1 MSSCTLKKDN
11 NLLILL
17 VDLEK
22 KDEQPRMLNGYTYF
36 RLFFEEIGSSK
47 GYHLNRTFYL
57 THRLTEKILY
67 KDNYNKLY
75 SYYSKKSTNRHD
87 FNDIPEGVDDFTV
100 SFVIGELNNDYYKI
114 DSSVLN
120 IYFNLFFHQDINL
133 EIKHFVVQQNISI
146 FSHLGKVF
154 KGKNL
159 YIGGNDQDNSQE
171 FLPFETFEKLIKQ
184 FPNTTEIRKYRH
196 SRISNLLREYL
207 DIPHNFEEDYHK
219 YVKKKENRSISTL
232 GQKNYQTI
240 ASNEA
245 EKYKYLY
252 KEFLQ
257 LLSNCSTTEP
267 NLQDFLYQNNI
278 LKLLFPK
285 YVYVIKEPSI
295 TGLCTKTSQKTKIK
309 KKPDFLCID
318 ADGHIDVIELKDSKK
333 DLLRVAQY
341 RNNYVP
347 SHELSSSIVQIEHYI
362 HQLSKKSECN
372 EKSLND
378 KYAKQL
384 EQIGITTIKVVN
396 PRGVLIIGR
405 DCEKHEQK
413 IDLEIVKRHY
423 KNISDII
430 TYDDLLRRLQT
441 LEKSFSMQ

>member
-309 KKPDFLCID
+309 KKPDFYVLTQM
-318 ADGHIDVIELKDSKK
+318 VI
-333 DLLRVAQY
+333 
-341 RNNYVP
+341 
-347 SHELSSSIVQIEHYI
+347 
-362 HQLSKKSECN
+362 
-372 EKSLND
+372 
-378 KYAKQL
+378 
-384 EQIGITTIKVVN
+384 
-396 PRGVLIIGR
+396 
-405 DCEKHEQK
+405 
-413 IDLEIVKRHY
+413 
-423 KNISDII
+423 
-430 TYDDLLRRLQT
+430 
-441 LEKSFSMQ
+441 